1 MKMKITVTQVENVL
15 RKSIGYLGLA
25 EAITNQVSAPVSVR
39 TAIATVSGILL
50 TVDHYLANPKKVS

>member
-1 MKMKITVTQVENVL
+1 MKITVSQVENVL

-39 TAIATVSGILL
+39 TAIATVSGVLL